1 MKIYYE
7 MPPMLHK
14 KNGEQRRIGVEIEL
28 SGVELAAIACQ
39 THIAYGGRI
48 KEISPYEFTL
58 KGSTLG
64 DFKIELDYVY
74 LKKYARE
81 RYNSSDKKEA
91 EIELGNIAD
100 ADNLDI
106 EAWAA
111 DALGLI
117 AKNFIPFEI
126 ITPPLP
132 MHKLNELDLLI
143 ARLREHGAKGTKHIL
158 FYAFGVHLNPEL
170 PDTDIATVL
179 AYFRAFFCLRF
190 WLEEKEELPIS
201 RRVTPFINRF
211 PNDYIR
217 QVMNIKYAPTMD
229 EFIDDYLAANPT
241 RNRALDLLPLL
252 AWLNEKK
259 VRQLLP
265 DEKISPRPTFHYRL
279 PNSDIDNP
287 DWSLALC
294 WNNWVMVERLA
305 ARPDKLTKM
314 IEAYGRHMS
323 FLGMNS
329 KSWREQTKQCLQD
342 LLSL

>member
-1 MKIYYE
+1 MKVHYE
-7 MPPMLHK
+7 IPPKLYK
-14 KNGEQRRIGVEIEL
+14 KNGEKRRIGVEIEL
-28 SGVELAAIACQ
+28 SGVTLAVIACQ
-39 THIAYGGRI
+39 TNIAYGGKI
-48 KEISPYEFTL
+48 EEISPYEFAL
-58 KGSTLG
+58 KNSELG

-81 RYNSSDKKEA
+81 RYNSSEEQEVEVELDK
-91 EIELGNIAD
+91 IANP
-100 ADNLDI
+100 DNLDI
-106 EAWAA
+106 EDWAA

-132 MHKLNELDLLI
+132 MQKLNELDVLI
-143 ARLREHGAKGTKHIL
+143 DRLRNHGAKGTKHIV

-179 AYFRAFFCLRF
+179 AYFRAFFCLSF
-190 WLEEKEELPIS
+190 WLEEEEELPIS
-201 RRVTPFINRF
+201 RRITPFINSF

-217 QVMNIKYAPTMD
+217 QVMNINYAPTMD
-229 EFIDDYLAANPT
+229 EFIDDYLEANPT

-252 AWLNEKK
+252 AWLDEKK

-265 DEKISPRPTFHYRL
+265 NEKISRRPTFHYRL

-305 ARPDKLTKM
+305 ARHDKLTEM
-314 IEAYGRHMS
+314 IEAYGRHMN
-323 FLGMNS
+323 FLGMNAQ
-329 KSWREQTKQCLQD
+329 SWREQTKQCLQD
-342 LLSL
+342 LVSV